1 MSAHAEYQ
9 QKSDCNMTFCK
20 KNIYNNR
27 DLVKALQKRKS
38 EVGGVLYNT
47 DPEYVRLAQ
56 CKGLMEDEDDF
67 WNEPLCKFQL
77 ELQLARNA
85 ASANAKSPSA
95 RAKAPSARANA
106 KKCPK
111 GTRRNKKTGN
121 CDGPRSPKPKTASA
135 KPKTASAK
143 PKTKRC
149 PKGFKRS
156 KKTGNCERR

>member
-1 MSAHAEYQ
+1 MNAEYK
-9 QKSDCNMTFCK
+9 QKTDCNITFCK

-27 DLVKALQKRKS
+27 DLIKALQKKKS
-38 EVGGVLYNT
+38 EVGGILYNT
-47 DPEYVRLAQ
+47 DPEYVELAQ
-56 CKGLMEDEDDF
+56 CKGLMEGDDDF
-67 WNEPLCKFQL
+67 WDEPRCEIQL
-77 ELQLARNA
+77 KYYDNMIKRNA
-85 ASANAKSPSA
+85 APAN
-95 RAKAPSARANA
+95 AKAPSARANT